1 MRPLHR
7 RWSDREAE
15 ADDRRAGDAARLKL
29 RGEITLPFP
38 FSPALD
44 PSTSGARILI
54 TDASEVTVLDA
65 AIPGGAYD
73 YATQSGWKSN
83 PSRTRWSYR
92 NGLGGVQGIVK
103 LSLKISSTPGL
114 VQLSASGRNGSYTVA
129 RSGIPVHVTLAV
141 DSSAGQCGEASFA
154 GPPPSPSC
162 AFSSSGRALGC
173 K

>member
-1 MRPLHR
+1 MTLRLPHSLLAFLLLAILCVAST
-7 RWSDREAE
+7 WCYDVRETAP
-15 ADDRRAGDAARLKL
+15 GFLQ
-29 RGEITLPFP
+29 I
-38 FSPALD
+38 
-44 PSTSGARILI
+44 
-54 TDASEVTVLDA
+54 DA